1 MKKPEHYTKRTIA
14 GNDVIDMIK
23 VLDLNF
29 NQGNILKYLL
39 RDKGQDKADLIKI
52 IDYAQRELNYIT
64 EKETIKI
71 NNYKLFSNED

>member
-1 MKKPEHYTKRTIA
+1 MNKPKHYTKRTIA

-39 RDKGQDKADLIKI
+39 RDKGQDKADLMKI
-52 IDYAQRELNYIT
+52 IDYAQRELNYLT
-64 EKETIKI
+64 EQETKVS
-71 NNYKLFSNED
+71 NHKLFRNEKN